1 MVNALQG
8 GPGQTTSEVWI
19 LAVPN
24 SAELVDGEQWLL
36 HGPYPVLGPRPC
48 RRQNHSV
55 VWLTSDKILVFVS
68 CVSLTCAAK
77 STSNPIARAQGG
89 CTAMPYDEELGD
101 TWLLH
106 LDTKLMAQ
114 GDADADSGS
123 AMATDNTHGGE
134 QQLEEDAE
142 EQDDDDDDDDEEW
155 EGSD

>member
-1 MVNALQG
+1 
-8 GPGQTTSEVWI
+8 VWI

-24 SAELVDGEQWLL
+24 SAELADGEQWLL
-36 HGPYPVLGPRPC
+36 HGPYPVMGPRPC

-55 VWLTSDKILVFVS
+55 VWLTSDKILVF
-68 CVSLTCAAK
+68 
-77 STSNPIARAQGG
+77 GG

-123 AMATDNTHGGE
+123 GIAADNTHGGE
-134 QQLEEDAE
+134 QQHEEDSE
-142 EQDDDDDDDDEEW
+142 EQDDDDDDDDEDEDDEEW
-155 EGSD
+155 TGRD